1 MANGANPSDP
11 TRLASARRLNLG
23 SRIPDSVLCSDVLG
37 VSGNL
42 SRFSLMLKNVSRF
55 SLALKNIS
63 RFSVVLKSVN
73 RLMSAADVSQ
83 RSAHSA
89 GLLQISLLAATP
101 SVLAH
106 ADADKTIMLV

>member
-23 SRIPDSVLCSDVLG
+23 SRIPDSVLCSDVPG

-42 SRFSLMLKNVSRF
+42 SRFSLM
-55 SLALKNIS
+55 LKNIS